1 MSDLEHRVGVSEM
14 NFVTRHLK
22 LNYTNNISEEQ
33 HNTVM
38 MLKEIDQSFGVDNV
52 SLANKD
58 KNLTLAY
65 DASHFDIEHLE
76 IILPKYGFEVAHQW
90 WNNLKE
96 SYYKF
101 TDQNIKDNAEHQPSC
116 CHKPPPVF
124 KKK

>member
-1 MSDLEHRVGVSEM
+1 MENSNHRVGVSEM

-22 LNYTNNISEEQ
+22 LNYTKGSADEQ
-33 HNTVM
+33 QSAEM
-38 MLKEIDQSFGVDNV
+38 MLKEIDQTFGVDSV
-52 SLANKD
+52 SFAD
-58 KNLTLAY
+58 KENNLTVAY

-76 IILPKYGFEVAHQW
+76 VVLPKYGFEVAHQW

-116 CHKPPPVF
+116 CHKPPTGR
-124 KKK
+124 K